1 MGLNS
6 QQLLTP
12 SFGFSHKKT
21 SYITL
26 TDGTE
31 INGTIKDIDR
41 KKGLIKYIKIKNG
54 AEKKHK
60 LKPESIKFMYLPP
73 SGLDKLSKVSGFLSN
88 VDRWNDEKL
97 NQYFLNKGYIYF
109 ELADVK
115 IK

>member
-41 KKGLIKYIKIKNG
+41 KKDLLNI
-54 AEKKHK
+54 
-60 LKPESIKFMYLPP
+60 LK
-73 SGLDKLSKVSGFLSN
+73 
-88 VDRWNDEKL
+88 
-97 NQYFLNKGYIYF
+97 
-109 ELADVK
+109 
-115 IK
+115 